1 MEHTNFANPLLQKAL
16 VIVKASADTS
26 YRIIETLLQKEPRVE
41 ARWHSDT
48 IEALADIFF
57 SKPQLLIVFEDSN
70 DEGFAF
76 LELVRNNSQFRELP
90 AFLVLPEPLKWK
102 HKIRKSLGNTERL
115 STPIQHKLFFEELTK
130 ILTAHP
136 Q

>member
-1 MEHTNFANPLLQKAL
+1 MEHNQLGNPLLQRAL

-26 YRIIETLLQKEPRVE
+26 YRIIETLLQKEPAVE

-57 SKPQLLIVFEDSN
+57 SKPQLLIIFEDSN
-70 DEGFAF
+70 DDGFAF
-76 LELVRNNSQFRELP
+76 LELVRNNPQFRELP
-90 AFLVLPEPLKWK
+90 VFLILPEPLKWK

-115 STPIQHKLFFEELTK
+115 STPIQHKLFFEQLTK
-130 ILTAHP
+130 ILMALP